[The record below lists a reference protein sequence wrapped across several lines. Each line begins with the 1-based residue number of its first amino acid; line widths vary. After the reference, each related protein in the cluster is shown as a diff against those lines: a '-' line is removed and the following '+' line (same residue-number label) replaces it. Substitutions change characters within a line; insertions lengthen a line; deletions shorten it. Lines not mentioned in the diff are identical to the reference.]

1 MIQAIF
7 LFLINLIA
15 TLIQIILIVPNAIVS
30 NMLPDFA
37 NWIAQI
43 TNGFIDLFNIMLW
56 PISQLPDGVL
66 LGLAGVALMVIT
78 LALIA
83 GSVGLYKQVFEILQK
98 IKFW

>member
-7 LFLINLIA
+7 LFLINFIA
-15 TLIQIILIVPNAIVS
+15 TIIQIVLVIPNQIIS
-30 NMLPDFA
+30 LLLPDFA
-37 NWIAQI
+37 SWIAQI

-66 LGLAGVALMVIT
+66 LGLAGVAIMVST
-78 LALIA
+78 LAIIA
-83 GSVGLYKQVFEILQK
+83 GSVGLYTQVFNILQK